1 MSISRRTSDECFL
14 AIYKLPILI
23 DRDLYGLTKP
33 VELHWETRLFLRIVM
48 IESRTVCLICSLSL
62 SLSLSLSVML
72 CLNYFL
78 LFPFSKHF
86 YFLEE
91 FVDYPN

>member
-1 MSISRRTSDECFL
+1 MTYRYMYLTAVKCTKITSKSHFLLLELQFMSISRRTSDECFL

-48 IESRTVCLICSLSL
+48 IESRTVC
-62 SLSLSLSVML
+62 
-72 CLNYFL
+72 
-78 LFPFSKHF
+78 
-86 YFLEE
+86 
-91 FVDYPN
+91 